1 MTETPFIFFDL
12 GQTLVDEWRFIEYIE
27 NKLLEVLNG
36 FGARIDLRNYKAV
49 RDNVIRNRMIGNGS
63 TRELIIEIC
72 RLITQRGY
80 ERIIADRL
88 EYDIQ
93 YGRKKLFRFY
103 YDAEETLSIL
113 SQKYK
118 LGIIANQSNDVL
130 QLLDKFNFRDF
141 FNVVIISS
149 EVNINKPDPRIFQ
162 LAMNR
167 AANNSNLKCYVMIG
181 DRLDTD
187 IGPANKL
194 GMKTIRYTNS
204 LFRLQEPIDESEM
217 ATQVVDR
224 LSEIPDILQQI

>member
-1 MTETPFIFFDL
+1 MIETPFIFFDL
-12 GQTLVDEWRFIEYIE
+12 GQTLVDEWRFIEYLD

-36 FGARIDLRNYKAV
+36 FGARIDLRNYRAV

-72 RLITQRGY
+72 RLVTQRGY

-88 EYDIQ
+88 EYDIK
-93 YGRKKLFRFY
+93 YGRRELFRFY
-103 YDAEETLSIL
+103 YDAEQTLSIL

-118 LGIIANQSNDVL
+118 LGIIANQSRDVL

-141 FNVVIISS
+141 FNVVIVSS
-149 EVNINKPDPRIFQ
+149 EVNMNKPDPRIFQ
-162 LAMNR
+162 LAMDR
-167 AANNSNLKCYVMIG
+167 AANNSKRYVMIG

-187 IGPANKL
+187 ISPANKL

-204 LFRLQEPIDESEM
+204 LFRLQEPIDESEI
-217 ATQVVDR
+217 ATHVVNR
-224 LSEIPDILQQI
+224 LSKIPSILQEI

>member
-1 MTETPFIFFDL
+1 MIETPFIFFDL
-12 GQTLVDEWRFIEYIE
+12 GQTLVDEWRFIEYLD

-36 FGARIDLRNYKAV
+36 FGARIDLRNYRAV

-72 RLITQRGY
+72 RLVTQRGY

-88 EYDIQ
+88 EYDIK
-93 YGRKKLFRFY
+93 YGRRELFRFY
-103 YDAEETLSIL
+103 YDAEQTLSIL

-118 LGIIANQSNDVL
+118 LGIIANQSRDVL
-130 QLLDKFNFRDF
+130 QLLDKFNFREF
-141 FNVVIISS
+141 FNVVIVSS
-149 EVNINKPDPRIFQ
+149 EVNMNKPDPRIFR
-162 LAMNR
+162 LAMDR
-167 AANNSNLKCYVMIG
+167 AANNSKRYVMIG

-187 IGPANKL
+187 ISPANKL

-217 ATQVVDR
+217 ATHVVNR
-224 LSEIPDILQQI
+224 LSKIPGILQEI

>member
-103 YDAEETLSIL
+103 YDAEETLSLL

-194 GMKTIRYTNS
+194 GMKTIRNTNS

>member
-1 MTETPFIFFDL
+1 MIETPFIFFDL
-12 GQTLVDEWRFIEYIE
+12 GQTLVDEWRFIEYLD

-36 FGARIDLRNYKAV
+36 FGARIDLRNYRAV
-49 RDNVIRNRMIGNGS
+49 RDTVIRNRMIGNGS

-72 RLITQRGY
+72 RLVTQRGY

-88 EYDIQ
+88 EYDIKN
-93 YGRKKLFRFY
+93 GRRELFRFY
-103 YDAEETLSIL
+103 YDAEQTLSIL

-118 LGIIANQSNDVL
+118 LGIIANQSRDVL

-141 FNVVIISS
+141 FNVVIVSS
-149 EVNINKPDPRIFQ
+149 EVNMNKPDPRIFQ
-162 LAMNR
+162 LAMDR
-167 AANNSNLKCYVMIG
+167 AANNSKRYVMIG

-187 IGPANKL
+187 ISPANKL

-217 ATQVVDR
+217 ATHVVNR
-224 LSEIPDILQQI
+224 LSKIPSILQEI

>member
-1 MTETPFIFFDL
+1 MIETPFIFFDL
-12 GQTLVDEWRFIEYIE
+12 GQTLVDEWRFIEYLD

-36 FGARIDLRNYKAV
+36 FGARIDLRNYRAV

-72 RLITQRGY
+72 RLVTQRGY

-88 EYDIQ
+88 EYDIK
-93 YGRKKLFRFY
+93 YGRRELFRFY
-103 YDAEETLSIL
+103 YDAEQTLSIL

-118 LGIIANQSNDVL
+118 LGIIANQSRDVL
-130 QLLDKFNFRDF
+130 QLLDKFDFRDF

-149 EVNINKPDPRIFQ
+149 EVNMNKPDPRIFQ
-162 LAMNR
+162 LAMDR
-167 AANNSNLKCYVMIG
+167 VAKNSRCYVMIG

-187 IGPANKL
+187 ISPANKL

-217 ATQVVDR
+217 ATHVVNR
-224 LSEIPDILQQI
+224 LSEIPGILQEI